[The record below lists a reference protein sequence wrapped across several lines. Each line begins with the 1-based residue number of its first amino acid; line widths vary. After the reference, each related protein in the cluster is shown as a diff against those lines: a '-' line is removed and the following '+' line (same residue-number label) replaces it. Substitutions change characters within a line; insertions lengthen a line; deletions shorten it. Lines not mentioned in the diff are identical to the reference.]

1 MYAMELQLL
10 NIFSLILKYK
20 KLYLFKK
27 NKYIYIY
34 IYILKIPLIQWTNFL
49 YLVKI
54 LKGLDENKKENHSK
68 SKRSPWVR
76 LPNVESSIFHNGW
89 NETIILW
96 MIDSYSTH
104 IFAYE
109 NGLQLVKGF
118 ERYSLLVDMK
128 VKNPIW
134 PPNQRTLQRSIY
146 SKRAL

>member
-1 MYAMELQLL
+1 MKLQLL
-10 NIFSLILKYK
+10 NIASVFMKYK
-20 KLYLFKK
+20 KKK
-27 NKYIYIY
+27 KLIYKKKKKKKKKL
-34 IYILKIPLIQWTNFL
+34 LKIPLIQWTNFL